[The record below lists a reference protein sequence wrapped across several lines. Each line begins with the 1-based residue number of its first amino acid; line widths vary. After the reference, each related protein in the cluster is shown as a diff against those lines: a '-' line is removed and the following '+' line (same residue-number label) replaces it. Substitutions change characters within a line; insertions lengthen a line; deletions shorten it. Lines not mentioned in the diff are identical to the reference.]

1 MTCLFHRNGKR
12 LFWKWP
18 QNHLSYPNLTIR
30 SQKVENGSPHTLLA
44 ENSLLKAVSRHT
56 VLYPEAHFVQWGSS
70 LKRMQDLLM
79 RTYKLLR

>member
-1 MTCLFHRNGKR
+1 MRNHPYGFEIYLVNVKTMR
-12 LFWKWP
+12 
-18 QNHLSYPNLTIR
+18 TIAQIFVVF
-30 SQKVENGSPHTLLA
+30 SKKLNFI
-44 ENSLLKAVSRHT
+44 KYVSRHT